1 MFQKFGKKQ
10 RAAVDKLNIDMY
22 EGDITALLGH
32 NGAGKTTT
40 MFMLTGRLH
49 LFCFAEITDITRS
62 SGIAEGP
69 RDASSQLKSCQ
80 LPCNNA
86 ETTYTTN
93 PDQTDGMKLEI

>member
-49 LFCFAEITDITRS
+49 LFVS
-62 SGIAEGP
+62 
-69 RDASSQLKSCQ
+69 LK
-80 LPCNNA
+80 L
-86 ETTYTTN
+86 
-93 PDQTDGMKLEI
+93 LI